1 MSRNPH
7 YIKMINS
14 NKWKLLRAKKLQS
27 NPVCEMCEAN
37 NRSTLATEV
46 HHTVPVESVSHEL
59 GMRQLM
65 FDYNNLQ
72 SLCHSCHS
80 DTHRRAFS
88 HSKEAVQANNKRM
101 TERFADRFLQG
112 YKYNFP
118 DFLTT
123 AQPRRRGG
131 AFFLFFNAIR

>member
-1 MSRNPH
+1 MSRNPY

-14 NKWKLLRAKKLQS
+14 NKWKLLRARKLQS

-37 NRSTLATEV
+37 GLSTLATEV
-46 HHTVPVESVSHEL
+46 HHRIAVESVSHEL

-65 FDYNNLQ
+65 FDYGNLE

-88 HSKEAVQANNKRM
+88 HSKEAVQANNRRA
-101 TERFADRFLQG
+101 TERFAKKFL
-112 YKYNFP
+112 K
-118 DFLTT
+118 
-123 AQPRRRGG
+123 
-131 AFFLFFNAIR
+131 

>member
-59 GMRQLM
+59 GMRQQM

-72 SLCHSCHS
+72 SLCHDCHINE
-80 DTHRRAFS
+80 HARRKS
-88 HSKEAVQANNKRM
+88 HSRKEVEQRAHKS
-101 TERFADRFLQG
+101 TERFIKKFL
-112 YKYNFP
+112 
-118 DFLTT
+118 
-123 AQPRRRGG
+123 
-131 AFFLFFNAIR
+131 

>member
-14 NKWKLLRAKKLQS
+14 NRWKLLRAKKLQS
-27 NPVCEMCEAN
+27 NPVCEVCEAN
-37 NRSTLATEV
+37 GLSTLATEV
-46 HHTVPVESVSHEL
+46 HHIVPVESVPHEL

-80 DTHRRAFS
+80 DKHRRAFS
-88 HSKEAVQANNKRM
+88 HSKEAIQGNTRRA
-101 TERFADRFLQG
+101 TERFVD
-112 YKYNFP
+112 KY
-118 DFLTT
+118 LK
-123 AQPRRRGG
+123 
-131 AFFLFFNAIR
+131 

>member
-46 HHTVPVESVSHEL
+46 HHTNRIAL
-59 GMRQLM
+59 
-65 FDYNNLQ
+65 
-72 SLCHSCHS
+72 
-80 DTHRRAFS
+80 
-88 HSKEAVQANNKRM
+88 
-101 TERFADRFLQG
+101 
-112 YKYNFP
+112 
-118 DFLTT
+118 
-123 AQPRRRGG
+123 
-131 AFFLFFNAIR
+131 

>member
-27 NPVCEMCEAN
+27 NPVCEVCEAN

-46 HHTVPVESVSHEL
+46 HHTVPVESVPHEL

-80 DTHRRAFS
+80 DAHDVLSVIRKRRF
-88 HSKEAVQANNKRM
+88 
-101 TERFADRFLQG
+101 
-112 YKYNFP
+112 
-118 DFLTT
+118 
-123 AQPRRRGG
+123 RRIIGG
-131 AFFLFFNAIR
+131 RRNVLRISI

>member
-14 NKWKLLRAKKLQS
+14 NRWKLLRAKKLQS
-27 NPVCEMCEAN
+27 NPVCEVCEAN

-46 HHTVPVESVSHEL
+46 HHIVPVESVSHEL
-59 GMRQLM
+59 EMRQLM

-80 DTHRRAFS
+80 DPHRRDFS
-88 HSKEAVQANNKRM
+88 HSKEAVKANNKRM

-112 YKYNFP
+112 EK
-118 DFLTT
+118 
-123 AQPRRRGG
+123 
-131 AFFLFFNAIR
+131 

>member
-27 NPVCEMCEAN
+27 NPVCEVCEAN

-46 HHTVPVESVSHEL
+46 HHTVPVESVPHEL

-72 SLCHSCHS
+72 SQVM
-80 DTHRRAFS
+80 RIFS
-88 HSKEAVQANNKRM
+88 YICTIFK
-101 TERFADRFLQG
+101 
-112 YKYNFP
+112 
-118 DFLTT
+118 
-123 AQPRRRGG
+123 
-131 AFFLFFNAIR
+131 FNSYE

>member
-14 NKWKLLRAKKLQS
+14 NKWKLLRAKS
-27 NPVCEMCEAN
+27 NPVCEVCEAN

-46 HHTVPVESVSHEL
+46 HHTVPVESVPHEL

-80 DTHRRAFS
+80 DAHRRAFS
-88 HSKEAVQANNKRM
+88 HSKEVIQANNRRA
-101 TERFADRFLQG
+101 TERFVEKFL
-112 YKYNFP
+112 K
-118 DFLTT
+118 
-123 AQPRRRGG
+123 
-131 AFFLFFNAIR
+131 

>member
-46 HHTVPVESVSHEL
+46 HHTVPVESVSH
-59 GMRQLM
+59 
-65 FDYNNLQ
+65 
-72 SLCHSCHS
+72 S
-80 DTHRRAFS
+80 DAHRRAFS
-88 HSKEAVQANNKRM
+88 HSKEAVQANNRRA
-101 TERFADRFLQG
+101 TERFADRFL
-112 YKYNFP
+112 K
-118 DFLTT
+118 
-123 AQPRRRGG
+123 
-131 AFFLFFNAIR
+131 

>member
-14 NKWKLLRAKKLQS
+14 NKWKLLRAKKLQ
-27 NPVCEMCEAN
+27 PVWKCAK
-37 NRSTLATEV
+37 RTIAV
-46 HHTVPVESVSHEL
+46 HLQPKYIIPSRLSPSHEL

-80 DTHRRAFS
+80 DAHRRAFS
-88 HSKEAVQANNKRM
+88 HS
-101 TERFADRFLQG
+101 
-112 YKYNFP
+112 
-118 DFLTT
+118 
-123 AQPRRRGG
+123 RGDTG
-131 AFFLFFNAIR
+131 E

>member
-27 NPVCEMCEAN
+27 NPVCEVCEAN

-80 DTHRRAFS
+80 DAHRRAFS
-88 HSKEAVQANNKRM
+88 HSKEAVQANNKRA
-101 TERFADRFLQG
+101 TEPVSYTHLRAHEDS
-112 YKYNFP
+112 
-118 DFLTT
+118 
-123 AQPRRRGG
+123 
-131 AFFLFFNAIR
+131 